1 MSLLQ
6 SLVVALL
13 VATAFGY
20 AAWALAPGTLRRRLA
35 RGLSR
40 KLGGPG
46 ASGLRGSIASRL
58 ERIAGRIAGGCS
70 DCAANIMTPAER
82 RSQRR

>member
-1 MSLLQ
+1 MSFLQ
-6 SLVVALL
+6 SLVVTLL
-13 VATAFGY
+13 VAAAFGY
-20 AAWALAPGTLRRRLA
+20 AAWALTPGTLRRRLA

-46 ASGLRGSIASRL
+46 ATGLRGSVASRL
-58 ERIAGRIAGGCS
+58 ERVAGRIAGGCS

-82 RSQRR
+82 KSQHR